1 MNIDIFLQSS
11 PAVIIHSLVAFGAL
25 GLGITMF
32 VRKKGT
38 KSHKLIGRMFILL
51 MALTAFS
58 SLFIRMINDGSFSFI
73 HLFVPLT
80 AFAIWETIY
89 FIRKGNITRHKRAV
103 QGLFF
108 GALLIPGILS
118 FLPGRTMWHVF
129 FGG

>member
-1 MNIDIFLQSS
+1 MNIDILLQSS
-11 PAVIIHSLVAFGAL
+11 PAIIIHTLVAFISL

-32 VRKKGT
+32 VRRKGT
-38 KSHKLIGRMFILL
+38 KSHKMMGRLFVLF
-51 MALTAFS
+51 MAVTAIS
-58 SLFIRMINDGSFSFI
+58 ALFIRMINEGHFSFI

-80 AFAIWETIY
+80 FFAIWETIHY
-89 FIRKGNITRHKRAV
+89 VRKGNIQRHKRAV
-103 QGLFF
+103 KGLFF